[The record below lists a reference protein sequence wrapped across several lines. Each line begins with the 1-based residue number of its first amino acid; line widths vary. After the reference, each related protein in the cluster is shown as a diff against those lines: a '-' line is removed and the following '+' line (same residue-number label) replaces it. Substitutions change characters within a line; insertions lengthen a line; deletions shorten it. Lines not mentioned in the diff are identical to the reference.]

1 MKYLKNLLVFLPICF
16 LGLSPINFT
25 SKVLSTNCHQT
36 FHFFFLSQRMPT
48 FWIGEDLSGEC
59 QYSKLLNIS
68 IDDSIVLFSQT
79 QLKEYK
85 NWGNFKEI
93 SSLFRIFNEKPL
105 TVNDN
110 VWENK
115 DLKIKPPEFDSLL
128 AEEFKEHIRQGG
140 SNAYSWLKLKGD
152 KGIRLPK
159 IEGIQTKLL
168 FSYNQ
173 GLYINYKISEVHY
186 FPNAFLL
193 VFTNQP
199 QKAVGLDTMHGFL
212 IFKIIKDKQ

>member
-1 MKYLKNLLVFLPICF
+1 MNYLKHLILVLPFCF
-16 LGLSPINFT
+16 LGFSPINIT
-25 SKVLSTNCHQT
+25 SKVISTNCHQT

-59 QYSKLLNIS
+59 QFSKLLNIS
-68 IDDSIVLFSQT
+68 IDDSLVSFSQT
-79 QLKEYK
+79 ELKEYK
-85 NWGNFKEI
+85 KWGNI
-93 SSLFRIFNEKPL
+93 PSLSSLFKIYDEKPL
-105 TVNDN
+105 TVIDN

-115 DLKIKPPEFDSLL
+115 DLKIELPEFDSLL

-140 SNAYSWLKLKGD
+140 SNASSWLKLKGD

-212 IFKIIKDKQ
+212 MFKIIKGKQ